1 MTTLAGGG
9 LPEPP
14 PPSYADYL
22 RSVAAQ
28 ARSSPEDASP
38 PPVKRRVTFG
48 GLGPTSGQPSAPPSA
63 QLSDPPERT
72 EWRASGPTR
81 ARQVALAIDACE
93 SDALLAEEKVATN
106 NESTRALILGY
117 SLIALVI
124 STTAA
129 ASLLRWNHQGLAI
142 IAINA
147 LAIAMITS
155 TLARHKQPRT
165 TRTTAP
171 PSPPLSPPPSPEER
185 RQSVARI
192 PTGPNLFSMTFR
204 DAISA
209 FATPAAFSFTAQPQG
224 LRDLQGLRLHLANA
238 TREDPEEERARN
250 RAKLRARNYLQELRL
265 RLANQAATPAQ
276 PQAAA
281 KRQRGHTH
289 SPG

>member
-1 MTTLAGGG
+1 
-9 LPEPP
+9 
-14 PPSYADYL
+14 
-22 RSVAAQ
+22 
-28 ARSSPEDASP
+28 
-38 PPVKRRVTFG
+38 
-48 GLGPTSGQPSAPPSA
+48 
-63 QLSDPPERT
+63 
-72 EWRASGPTR
+72 
-81 ARQVALAIDACE
+81 VALAIDACE
-93 SDALLAEEKVATN
+93 SDALLAEEKAATDN
-106 NESTRALILGY
+106 KSARALVLGC

-224 LRDLQGLRLHLANA
+224 LRDLQGLRLHLATA
-238 TREDPEEERARN
+238 AHEDPEEERARN
-250 RAKLRARNYLQELRL
+250 RAKLRARNYLQELGL
-265 RLANQAATPAQ
+265 RLANLSPTRPPHPPNYKPPPNINAA
-276 PQAAA
+276 
-281 KRQRGHTH
+281 TH

>member
-1 MTTLAGGG
+1 VLPNLGRQTGRTHGQTDRQTRRKSDVNVAQWSRPSSRRHRRTRPWRSAQRLQLVDRRPRRTTSVIA
-9 LPEPP
+9 P
-14 PPSYADYL
+14 PPSAPARAAPTHTPAD
-22 RSVAAQ
+22 AAPPT
-28 ARSSPEDASP
+28 SPVIEPAPS
-38 PPVKRRVTFG
+38 VKRRVTFG
-48 GLGPTSGQPSAPPSA
+48 GLAPTSGQPSAPPSA
-63 QLSDPPERT
+63 PLSDPPERT
-72 EWRASGPTR
+72 ERRASGPTR

-93 SDALLAEEKVATN
+93 SDALLAEEKVATDN
-106 NESTRALILGY
+106 KSARALVLGC

-155 TLARHKQPRT
+155 TPARHKQPRT

-204 DAISA
+204 DGSRSRS
-209 FATPAAFSFTAQPQG
+209 PVC
-224 LRDLQGLRLHLANA
+224 
-238 TREDPEEERARN
+238 
-250 RAKLRARNYLQELRL
+250 ELVR
-265 RLANQAATPAQ
+265 R
-276 PQAAA
+276 
-281 KRQRGHTH
+281 
-289 SPG
+289 S